1 MGLRRSKIARPVT
14 ILYPT
19 EELLSLLRENGY
31 SIRQKWCIN
40 DVPYYEVA
48 KGERHEENCPGIG
61 SGLAGE

>member
-31 SIRQKWCIN
+31 GIRQKWCN
-40 DVPYYEVA
+40 RMTYFEVE
-48 KGERHEENCPGIG
+48 GERHEEDCPGIDFG
-61 SGLAGE
+61 PCADD